1 MTNQDKISSILDMM
15 NDLQENLLALPDD
28 MLLSIDPRDNE
39 SLEEGMQFIKAFNTN
54 LQDFSSSS
62 KAIAEQIKAHFG
74 VNPEIEEVE
83 VESSNRAERDRI
95 VKELDKTEPHS
106 LEENFTYKRP
116 YGFVLQDT
124 AYKGLK
130 TWKHLYML
138 ILDYLYKKDSK
149 LFASLPT
156 EKKFI
161 SNRGN
166 PQFSLKA
173 TDLRVAEE
181 FNDLFIEVNLSAK
194 SLTKNISAL
203 LNHFEIPPTQMRIYL
218 REDRDA

>member
-1 MTNQDKISSILDMM
+1 MTNQNKINSILDMM

-28 MLLSIDPRDNE
+28 MLLSVDPRDNE
-39 SLEEGMQFIKAFNTN
+39 SIEEGMQFIKAFNTN
-54 LQDFSSSS
+54 LQIFSSS
-62 KAIAEQIKAHFG
+62 
-74 VNPEIEEVE
+74 
-83 VESSNRAERDRI
+83 
-95 VKELDKTEPHS
+95 
-106 LEENFTYKRP
+106 
-116 YGFVLQDT
+116 
-124 AYKGLK
+124 
-130 TWKHLYML
+130 
-138 ILDYLYKKDSK
+138 SK

-173 TDLRVAEE
+173 NDLRVAEE
-181 FNDLFIEVNLSAK
+181 FNGLFIEVNLSAK
-194 SLTKNISAL
+194 SLTKNIAAL